1 MLQTLVLQLQAL
13 EPCADPDMHQ
23 NTVDS
28 DVEQSRRATVYSL
41 LHQTKSTCHARQRE
55 LRPDRGT
62 IGTEPCPDGTL
73 L

>member
-28 DVEQSRRATVYSL
+28 DVEQSRRVL
-41 LHQTKSTCHARQRE
+41 
-55 LRPDRGT
+55 
-62 IGTEPCPDGTL
+62 PCTHSFIKQKAHVMQGNVN
-73 L
+73 